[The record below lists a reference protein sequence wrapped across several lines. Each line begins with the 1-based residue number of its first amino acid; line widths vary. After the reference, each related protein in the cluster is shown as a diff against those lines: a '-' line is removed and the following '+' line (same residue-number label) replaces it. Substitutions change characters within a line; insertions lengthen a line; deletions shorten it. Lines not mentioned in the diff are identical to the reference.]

1 MKFNIDEILTATS
14 GYIFYKNS
22 NYNPNKEYEISGI
35 TTMIN
40 SPEDTIY
47 LPNKLKVNIGVV
59 DSFTS
64 IEHVLQN
71 GVRCFFFDEIRFGEK
86 NYNDYL
92 LNLISKKSDK
102 IDLIIMVSDT
112 MLALRGLAEY
122 TRYKKLPK
130 NVKYAAITGSIGK
143 TSTTEMLYYILS
155 VRYKAFRGEPTCN
168 IRYRIM
174 HKFLEAPSDVEWMIF
189 ECSGQLKGY
198 LADFSQLLMP
208 DIAIVT
214 KIANEN
220 LGEYRTFQNLAKE
233 KSTII
238 SSMSKNSVAV
248 LNDQEVLHNA
258 SEDYICKKIFA
269 KEGLYQLLKTDNFG
283 SEFIYKN
290 ERYHL
295 PVVGVHQIDNAI
307 KAIELT
313 KAIGFTYEEIK
324 QGLSNFVSVGDRWVV
339 DKFENNVEFVT
350 DCPNNPSYD
359 TLVSG
364 INTFMNIY
372 KNSNYKRI
380 IISRITALGDFEYQ
394 TYIKIAKYISKL
406 DIQELICVGV
416 ELEPLVEY
424 IKNNSSIKV
433 TCFAAPKLIDD
444 DAEFIKYLVKTMYF
458 EQATLIKAQGED
470 GKLYFGNT
478 KDVLKKYLKLAQ

>member
-22 NYNPNKEYEISGI
+22 NYNPNKEYEIYGI
-35 TTMIN
+35 TAMISN
-40 SPEDTIY
+40 PENTIY
-47 LPNKLKVNIGVV
+47 LPSKLKVNIGVI
-59 DSFTS
+59 DSFTY
-64 IEHVLQN
+64 IEGLLQD
-71 GVRCFFFDEIRFGEK
+71 GVRCFFFDEIRFNEK
-86 NYNDYL
+86 KYNDYL
-92 LNLISKKSDK
+92 LNIITKNSDK

-122 TRYKKLPK
+122 VRYKKLSK

-155 VRYKAFRGEPTCN
+155 VKHKAFRGEPTCN

-174 HKFLEAPSDVEWMIF
+174 HKFLEAPSDVEYMIF
-189 ECSGQLKGY
+189 ECSGQMRGY

-220 LGEYRTFQNLAKE
+220 LGEYRTFENLAKE

-238 SSMSKNSVAV
+238 SSMSENSVAV
-248 LNDQEVLHNA
+248 LNDQEVLYNA
-258 SEDYICKKIFA
+258 SKDYICKKIFA
-269 KEGLYQLLKTDNFG
+269 KEGSYELIKTDNFG

-290 ERYHL
+290 ERYYL
-295 PVVGVHQIDNAI
+295 PVVGVHQIGNAI

-313 KAIGFTYEEIK
+313 KAIGFSYEEIK

-339 DKFENNVEFVT
+339 DKFKNNVEFIT

-359 TLVSG
+359 TLMSS
-364 INTFMNIY
+364 INTFMEIY
-372 KNSNYKRI
+372 KNSKYKRI

-394 TYIKIAKYISKL
+394 TYIKIAKYISEL

-416 ELEPLVEY
+416 ELKPLVEY
-424 IKNNSSIKV
+424 VENNSSIKI
-433 TCFAAPKLIDD
+433 TCFDSPELIND
-444 DAEFIKYLVKTMYF
+444 DAEYIKYLVETMHF

-470 GKLYFGNT
+470 GKLYYGNT
-478 KDVLKKYLKLAQ
+478 KDILKKYLKQA